1 MHSRPVQRAR
11 RSAPRNPRLTPLRG
25 LCWTAPPVGR
35 VSTRHGRL
43 KPALRAADVTRAW
56 PVGMAPRAARFA
68 AASR

>member
-11 RSAPRNPRLTPLRG
+11 RSAPRNPRFTPPRG
-25 LCWTAPPVGR
+25 PCWTAPPVGR

-43 KPALRAADVTRAW
+43 KPALRAADATPAW
-56 PVGMAPRAARFA
+56 LGGMALRAARFA